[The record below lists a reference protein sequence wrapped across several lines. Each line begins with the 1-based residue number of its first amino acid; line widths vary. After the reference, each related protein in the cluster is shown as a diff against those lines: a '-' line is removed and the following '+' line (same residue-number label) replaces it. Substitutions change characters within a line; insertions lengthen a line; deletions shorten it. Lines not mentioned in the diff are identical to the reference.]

1 MMFILDCK
9 KDINSTVFFVLLR
22 NLISRILGFKRNFEF
37 DIGIKQYNNT
47 YKERVLWKLKKE

>member
-9 KDINSTVFFVLLR
+9 KDINSTVFFVLLK

-37 DIGIKQYNNT
+37 GIGIKQYNNT
-47 YKERVLWKLKKE
+47 YYRRREYYGD